1 MDNISNTLQNSEKL
15 CEKIGF
21 LVWYQIFDHMDATQ
35 QNSIVHILDKISK
48 YIEDEINSNKGI
60 AKKKIRVHFLTV
72 PEKSEDA
79 VKKLENY
86 LNDNPEIIFI
96 CQAPNFYSEKNEIL
110 QRFDHKSYIVFDA
123 FDMFDDLRKN
133 FFSTSKSFVKKN
145 NMPRMLR
152 MIDGLVAP
160 KNIFYFTLE
169 KDDSIAIH
177 KDMKSNLIVT
187 DLNEYETKE
196 LSDDDEKKFNLIDK
210 FNSFSDDDVITFSGI
225 SSKEKINC
233 ILEYIESKTKAKLIL
248 SRIDPR
254 EVKVLI
260 NEGFKKLDEKDILY
274 FDAENYHIYLKLK
287 ELFYSMDI
295 KISNLD
301 QTYIN
306 WFFGIELEIPYLI
319 EYISNKNNFKAFD
332 DKFDFINSCIKSLN
346 LISIKNDVFLGKSCN
361 YSFFNNLNILKND
374 SLLKIKH
381 NSGTDE
387 TLFFLYENQWKNYN
401 NNHKIVNV
409 NYVNIDI
416 VRMYNVSL
424 ANNEFSCEFFFD
436 ITSKNKDPIETIKFN
451 NLSSK
456 NSYFEHIQTNM
467 TPSSDNGYS
476 TYRYLIRANLSFNG
490 VAERYPFDEQIIFIS
505 FAMINENKFGILQP
519 FQDNEVDKDFV
530 IDGWRLIESRFGV
543 LRIKNR
549 INRGPN
555 ELPKM
560 EVEEELRMGWRIKR
574 SNTMTMIKVGIPLI
588 FLTSL
593 VYYTLFIPYENI
605 DRSIGILTTSFLSGI
620 ALYFSSEKPNPLKMT
635 IIDYVFATYYTIV
648 GLTTLGV
655 IAFGFLPE
663 FYYTYLLV
671 AKTTIPLM
679 IIILIIMIVY
689 NIRNQKNLL
698 KMIPKKLFE

>member
-1 MDNISNTLQNSEKL
+1 MKGISKTTQNSEKL
-15 CEKIGF
+15 SEKIGF
-21 LVWYQIFDHMDATQ
+21 LVWYQVFDHMDALQ
-35 QNSIVHILDKISK
+35 QNSIVDLLDKISK
-48 YIEDEINSNKGI
+48 YIENEINLNKGI

-79 VKKLENY
+79 VEKFENY
-86 LNDNPEIIFI
+86 LKENPEIIFI
-96 CQAPNFYSEKNEIL
+96 CQAPNFYNKKKEIL
-110 QRFDHKSYIVFDA
+110 QRFNYNSYIVFDA
-123 FDMFDDLRKN
+123 FDMFDDLPKN
-133 FFSTSKSFVKKN
+133 FFSTSKSFVNKN
-145 NMPRMLR
+145 NMVSV
-152 MIDGLVAP
+152 IDDLITP

-169 KDDSIAIH
+169 KDESLVMH
-177 KDMKSNLIVT
+177 KGMKSNIVVI
-187 DLNEYETKE
+187 DLNEYEIKE
-196 LSDDDEKKFNLIDK
+196 SSDDHEKKYNLIDK
-210 FNSFSDDDVITFSGI
+210 FNSFADGDVITFSGI
-225 SSKEKINC
+225 RGKEKINC
-233 ILEYIESKTKAKLIL
+233 ILEYVKSKTKAKLIL

-260 NEGFKKLDEKDILY
+260 NEGMEKFDEKDILY
-274 FDAENYHIYLKLK
+274 FDDENYHIYLKLK

-306 WFFGIELEIPYLI
+306 WFFGIELEIPYLV

-332 DKFDFINSCIKSLN
+332 NKLDFINSCIKSLN

-361 YSFFNNLNILKND
+361 YSFSNNLNILKND
-374 SLLKIKH
+374 SLLKVKH
-381 NSGTDE
+381 NSGTNE
-387 TLFFLYENQWKNYN
+387 TLFFLYEKQFKNYN

-416 VRMYNVSL
+416 VRIYNVSL
-424 ANNEFSCEFFFD
+424 DNNQFSCEFFFD
-436 ITSKNKDPIETIKFN
+436 ITSKHTDPIKSIKFN

-456 NSYFEHIQTNM
+456 NAYFEYIQTNV
-467 TPSSDNGYS
+467 TSSSDNGYA

-490 VAERYPFDEQIIFIS
+490 IAERYPFDEQIIFIS
-505 FAMINENKFGILQP
+505 FAMINESKFGVLQP
-519 FQDNEVDKDFV
+519 FQENEVDKDFV
-530 IDGWRLIESRFGV
+530 IDGWRLVESRFGV

-549 INRGPN
+549 INRGPD

-560 EVEEELRMGWRIKR
+560 EIEEELRMGWRIKR
-574 SNTMTMIKVGIPLI
+574 SNTMTLMKVGIPLM
-588 FLTSL
+588 FLTTL

-655 IAFGFLPE
+655 IAFGFLPDL
-663 FYYTYLLV
+663 YSKYLLIS
-671 AKTTIPLM
+671 KIIIPL
-679 IIILIIMIVY
+679 IILILIIMVIY
-689 NIRNQKNLL
+689 KTRNQKNLL
-698 KMIPKKLFE
+698 KMIPKKLFD